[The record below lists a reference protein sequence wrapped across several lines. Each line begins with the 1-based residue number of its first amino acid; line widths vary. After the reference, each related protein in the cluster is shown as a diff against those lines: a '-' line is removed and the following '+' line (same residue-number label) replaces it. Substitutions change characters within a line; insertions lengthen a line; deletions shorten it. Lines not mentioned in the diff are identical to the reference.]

1 MAVLPSEQA
10 EFEYSV
16 NVLVIGAGACGL
28 TAALA
33 AKEGG
38 AEVLVLERDARPT
51 GSTALSTGLIPAAG
65 SRLQQ
70 ALNIEDSPELLARDI
85 LAKAHGETDAAV
97 VRAVADASAPTVE
110 WLMDR
115 HGVKFVLVEGYLY
128 PGHSVW
134 RMHGTPNRTG
144 SELQD
149 ALLAAAGNEQI
160 DIVTSALATD
170 LYATPEGRVTA
181 VRFIRPDGSAE
192 TVGCDSLVLAC
203 CGFGGNKE
211 MLREHIPEIADAEF
225 WGHVGNQGDAI
236 RWGRE
241 LGAALADLGS
251 YQGHGAVATPYGNPL
266 NWAVLVEGGFLVNA
280 LGRRFSDEVRGYS
293 EQAVDTLAQPGRF
306 AWDIFDELREKPILG
321 FTDYKEIDALG
332 GVKRAQ
338 TVAELATLLQVPVDA
353 LAQTFAEVGQACAG
367 AREDEFG
374 RSFTGKRPLQ
384 PPYCAV
390 KVTGALFHTQGGV
403 VIDTQAHALRPDGT
417 RMPNLFAGGGA
428 ARGMSGPSRWGYFSG
443 GGLLTAV
450 TLGRLAGTN
459 AARSS
464 LRRN

>member
-38 AEVLVLERDARPT
+38 AEVLVLERDPRPT

-65 SRLQQ
+65 SRLQK
-70 ALNIEDSPELLARDI
+70 ALGIEDSPELLACDI
-85 LAKAHGETDAAV
+85 LAKAHGQTDAAV

-160 DIVTSALATD
+160 DIITNARVVD
-170 LYATPEGRVTA
+170 LYATGEGRVTA
-181 VRFIRPDGSAE
+181 ARFIRPDGSAE

-225 WGHVGNQGDAI
+225 WGHVGNQGDAM
-236 RWGRE
+236 
-241 LGAALADLGS
+241 AK
-251 YQGHGAVATPYGNPL
+251 
-266 NWAVLVEGGFLVNA
+266 
-280 LGRRFSDEVRGYS
+280 
-293 EQAVDTLAQPGRF
+293 
-306 AWDIFDELREKPILG
+306 LRE
-321 FTDYKEIDALG
+321 
-332 GVKRAQ
+332 
-338 TVAELATLLQVPVDA
+338 
-353 LAQTFAEVGQACAG
+353 G
-367 AREDEFG
+367 ARGLARQMMQQGQGQQGSQG
-374 RSFTGKRPLQ
+374 RTGE
-384 PPYCAV
+384 
-390 KVTGALFHTQGGV
+390 
-403 VIDTQAHALRPDGT
+403 
-417 RMPNLFAGGGA
+417 
-428 ARGMSGPSRWGYFSG
+428 ARGDDRAPHHRGQENDQDG
-443 GGLLTAV
+443 
-450 TLGRLAGTN
+450 
-459 AARSS
+459 
-464 LRRN
+464 